1 MSPLS
6 GKSAIVTGASRGI
19 GLAIARALAREGVRL
34 GLLSRSRPDVAGAF
48 VACDLAD
55 VVVRRFDPNLK

>member
-34 GLLSRSRPDVAGAF
+34 GLLSRSQPDVGGEF
-48 VACDLAD
+48 VAC
-55 VVVRRFDPNLK
+55 